1 MRPLLGVFLLV
12 VAWGLTIAFL
22 HNQWQDKE
30 RQHREIH
37 NAVTATTYDA
47 SITMYRRA
55 TELFFAQLSQQP
67 EVIDTFA
74 QGVKSAGIERD
85 KARGRLYRLLAPIYR
100 ELKAQGIPIL
110 HFHTTDGHSFLRVH
124 APHLSED
131 PLFDLRP
138 SLRLANHERR
148 TVFGFEAGRITSGFR
163 YVFPIFKGGEHLGSM
178 EASVTFRTIREA
190 MTEIDPSREYALVLR
205 RDQVDEVF
213 LGDQRKLYEAS
224 PLNDDFLVEAPLLRL
239 PDSPPPPNPVI
250 LQLDTELKNLP
261 QVREGMAAGA
271 TFTVPL
277 HTASGDWTVS
287 FVSVRDI
294 LGHQAAY
301 VVAYIRDPLL
311 ATMRHEFHF
320 NMVMATLSFGAFA
333 WFTWGILRSRAG
345 YRQEKQQLQIITD
358 TIADGLYVLNR
369 DGQVERV
376 NPTFTELLGYS
387 PEEVTGKVGHEF
399 FHVDSDG
406 VPYRSAAEC
415 PICSPMAR
423 QEGYAGE
430 GLFRCKDGALLTV
443 ELSCRPIRAEGRVNG
458 AVTAF
463 RDISERKANEERIHY
478 LAQYDTLTNLPNRA
492 LCLDRLQQTIAMA
505 QREGGAFAVLFID
518 VDHFKNINDSLGHLA
533 GDKILQE
540 TANRLVPCVRSSDT
554 VSRQGG
560 DEFIIIL
567 SKIRNSSVPAHI
579 AGKILAAMEPPF
591 VAEGQ
596 ELRTSVSI
604 GIALFPEDGQDTT
617 SLIKNADAALYHA
630 KKLGRNNYQFFTADL
645 DARARQRLKMENSLR
660 LALDR
665 REFLLHYQPL
675 VDLESGRIIGA
686 EALLRWQHP
695 ELGLVPPGEFIPLA
709 EDCGLIVPIGEWV
722 LREACRQNKI
732 WQDEGLAKLPV
743 AVNLSPL
750 QFRQRNLEEVIRQ
763 ALAESGL
770 APEYLE
776 IEITE
781 SLLMSAEEQTIAL
794 LYQLKNLGLS
804 IAIDD
809 FGTGYSSLSY
819 IKVFPIDKLKIDRS
833 FVREVSSDPNDAAII
848 SAIIAMAQRLRLRVL
863 AEGVETI
870 DQRNFLMH
878 EGCTEAQGYH
888 YSRPLPADGMENL
901 LRAGQSLPQPP
912 AALSPG

>member
-1 MRPLLGVFLLV
+1 
-12 VAWGLTIAFL
+12 
-22 HNQWQDKE
+22 
-30 RQHREIH
+30 
-37 NAVTATTYDA
+37 
-47 SITMYRRA
+47 
-55 TELFFAQLSQQP
+55 
-67 EVIDTFA
+67 
-74 QGVKSAGIERD
+74 
-85 KARGRLYRLLAPIYR
+85 
-100 ELKAQGIPIL
+100 
-110 HFHTTDGHSFLRVH
+110 
-124 APHLSED
+124 
-131 PLFDLRP
+131 
-138 SLRLANHERR
+138 
-148 TVFGFEAGRITSGFR
+148 
-163 YVFPIFKGGEHLGSM
+163 
-178 EASVTFRTIREA
+178 
-190 MTEIDPSREYALVLR
+190 
-205 RDQVDEVF
+205 
-213 LGDQRKLYEAS
+213 
-224 PLNDDFLVEAPLLRL
+224 
-239 PDSPPPPNPVI
+239 
-250 LQLDTELKNLP
+250 
-261 QVREGMAAGA
+261 
-271 TFTVPL
+271 
-277 HTASGDWTVS
+277 
-287 FVSVRDI
+287 
-294 LGHQAAY
+294 
-301 VVAYIRDPLL
+301 
-311 ATMRHEFHF
+311 
-320 NMVMATLSFGAFA
+320 
-333 WFTWGILRSRAG
+333 
-345 YRQEKQQLQIITD
+345 
-358 TIADGLYVLNR
+358 
-369 DGQVERV
+369 
-376 NPTFTELLGYS
+376 
-387 PEEVTGKVGHEF
+387 
-399 FHVDSDG
+399 
-406 VPYRSAAEC
+406 
-415 PICSPMAR
+415 
-423 QEGYAGE
+423 
-430 GLFRCKDGALLTV
+430 V
-443 ELSCRPIRAEGRVNG
+443 ELSCRPIRAEGSVNG

-463 RDISERKANEERIHY
+463 RDISERKANEERIRY
-478 LAQYDTLTNLPNRA
+478 LAQYDPLTNLPNRS
-492 LCLDRLQQTIAMA
+492 LCLDRLQQTIAVA
-505 QREGGAFAVLFID
+505 QREGEAFAVLFID

-567 SKIRNSSVPAHI
+567 RKIRNSSVPAHI

-604 GIALFPEDGQDTT
+604 GIALFPEDGQDTA

-645 DARARQRLKMENSLR
+645 DARARQRLEMENSLR

-695 ELGLVPPGEFIPLA
+695 EQGLVPPGEFIPLA

-722 LREACRQNKI
+722 LREVCRQNKI

-804 IAIDD
+804 VAIDD

-819 IKVFPIDKLKIDRS
+819 LKLFPIDKLKIDRS

-848 SAIIAMAQRLRLRVL
+848 SAIIAMAHRLRLRVL
-863 AEGVETI
+863 AEGVETV
-870 DQRNFLMH
+870 DQRNFLIH

-901 LRAGQSLPQPP
+901 LRAGQSLPRPP
-912 AALSPG
+912 AALNAG